1 MKLNKKVFAG
11 ALALAMGLG
20 VVAPAA
26 NSYAADNDPAGQ
38 VAVTEDYRK
47 AEKAYVAALKDL
59 KEAEANLEKAK
70 KAEDET
76 YKAFQEATKAVK
88 DHEAKSQS
96 LFEDRDLAYK
106 ELKKS
111 VDNYNSTTGESKT
124 YNEIIAAY
132 KLVHDKVL
140 VVDNNQIV
148 EDTSKSDAIKSVLG
162 SYDHWQRAIAAHE
175 AELAKYDNLIAA
187 RDTAKKKYDDAVR
200 ARKLAQEKYDAA
212 KKVYDAAKEVFIKE
226 GANKNTI
233 DLAEKNGIY
242 VPEEDPEA
250 DKDLTEKIEASLKA
264 NKEKLSALKAVKKYM
279 PESYKKY
286 KKVIDEAVEE
296 AEKAIKQAEDF
307 LGKKVAFLTVAHASD
322 ATNEPTAE
330 EVLKDLEDSEKKLD
344 DAINQVEQDN
354 KEQNEAEEENKK
366 EEEKP
371 ADKEEEEKPADKE
384 EEKKPEV
391 TEKEDKTPSKNVKT
405 GVAGVAGVGAVLA
418 AASAAY
424 VSSKRK

>member
-26 NSYAADNDPAGQ
+26 QSFAAPDGQ
-38 VAVTEDYRK
+38 VGMTEEYRD
-47 AEKAYVAALKDL
+47 AEKEYVAAY
-59 KEAEANLEKAK
+59 KEYRETQKAYNDAK
-70 KAEDET
+70 AAED
-76 YKAFQEATKAVK
+76 KAYEALQEATKAVK
-88 DHEAKSQS
+88 NFDAKLQELADSKQ
-96 LFEDRDLAYK
+96 LAYRDL
-106 ELKKS
+106 KKAVETYNS
-111 VDNYNSTTGESKT
+111 VTGENVNYNDIVKSYKVTADYGVV
-124 YNEIIAAY
+124 EI
-132 KLVHDKVL
+132 
-140 VVDNNQIV
+140 DNNKIV
-148 EDTSKSDAIKSVLG
+148 ADTAKSDAIKAVLG
-162 SYDHWQRAIAAHE
+162 SYQDWQNNVEANKAH
-175 AELAKYDNLIAA
+175 LAKYDNLIAA
-187 RDTAKKKYDDAVR
+187 RDTAKKAYDDAVR
-200 ARKLAQEKYDAA
+200 VTKLAWEKYEKATKVKDD
-212 KKVYDAAKEVFIKE
+212 KKQAFVDE
-226 GANKNTI
+226 GADKTAI
-233 DLAEKNGIY
+233 DIAEKYAIE
-242 VPEEDPEA
+242 VPEKPEVEE
-250 DKDLTEKIEASLKA
+250 DLTEKIEASLKA

-307 LGKKVAFLTVAHASD
+307 LGKKVAFVTVAHASD

-330 EVLKDLEDSEKKLD
+330 EVLKDLEESEKKLD
-344 DAINQVEQDN
+344 DAMNQVEQDN
-354 KEQNEAEEENKK
+354 KEQNEKEEENK

-371 ADKEEEEKPADKE
+371 ADKEENKE
-384 EEKKPEV
+384 EENKEEKPEV